1 MKHDLKNVTFIIPLQ
16 IETDDRLRNIILTTS
31 FLLNTFD
38 TNVIIKE
45 IDEEPVFRQ
54 WALPAIKRIVS
65 DTSGLNYIFEKHS
78 RDDDAFHRTKVLND
92 MVMLAETEIVV
103 NYDSDI
109 ILPVSSYLEAVEK
122 LKTCDVVY
130 PYRFGERGERKVK
143 LDTNFEHALAI
154 ENFEK
159 HPEIKTYI
167 QSGYD
172 ERALEGKYFYY
183 PHQQGEGWAEYG
195 MCQFFK
201 TEAYISG
208 GLENEGFI
216 AYAPEDLERHHR
228 WTTLGYDVQ
237 RVDNYAYHFE
247 HKRTPNSWFNN
258 PHMQRNFELWEQL
271 KTLSKDQLLEYYKNQ
286 DYVKERGLCLG
297 T

>member
-1 MKHDLKNVTFIIPLQ
+1 MKHDLKDVTFIIPLQ

-45 IDEEPVFRQ
+45 VDEEPIFQQ
-54 WALPAIKRIVS
+54 WALPAIKRIVG
-65 DTSGLNYIFEKHS
+65 DTSGLNYIFEKHN
-78 RDDDAFHRTKVLND
+78 RNDDAFHRTKVLND
-92 MVMLAETEIVV
+92 MVLLADTKIVV

-143 LDTNFEHALAI
+143 LDTQFDNKPAIDTFEQ
-154 ENFEK
+154 
-159 HPEIKTYI
+159 HPEIKAYLE
-167 QSGYD
+167 SGYD
-172 ERALEGKYFYY
+172 ENALEGKYFYY

-195 MCQFFK
+195 MVQFFNK
-201 TEAYISG
+201 QVYLDG
-208 GLENEGFI
+208 YLENENFI
-216 AYAPEDLERHHR
+216 AYAPEDVERYHR
-228 WTTLGYDVQ
+228 WTLLGYDVQ

-258 PHMQRNFELWEQL
+258 PFMQKNNQLWEYL
-271 KTLSKDQLLEYYKNQ
+271 KNLSKEQVIEYYENQ
-286 DYVKERGLCLG
+286 EYVKEKVK
-297 T
+297 

>member
-1 MKHDLKNVTFIIPLQ
+1 MKHDLKDVTFIIPLQ

-45 IDEEPVFRQ
+45 VDEEPIFQQ
-54 WALPAIKRIVS
+54 WALPAIKRIVG
-65 DTSGLNYIFEKHS
+65 DTSGLNYIFEKHN
-78 RDDDAFHRTKVLND
+78 RNDDAFHRTKVLND
-92 MVMLAETEIVV
+92 MVLLADTKIVV

-143 LDTNFEHALAI
+143 LDTQFDNKPAIDTFEQ
-154 ENFEK
+154 
-159 HPEIKTYI
+159 HPEIKAYLE
-167 QSGYD
+167 SGYD
-172 ERALEGKYFYY
+172 ENALEGKYFYY

-195 MCQFFK
+195 MVQFFNK
-201 TEAYISG
+201 QVYLDG
-208 GLENEGFI
+208 YLENENFI
-216 AYAPEDLERHHR
+216 AYAPEDVERYHR
-228 WTTLGYDVQ
+228 WTLLGYDVQ

-258 PHMQRNFELWEQL
+258 PFMQKNNQLWEYL
-271 KTLSKDQLLEYYKNQ
+271 KNLSKEQVIEYYENQ
-286 DYVKERGLCLG
+286 EYVKEKLK
-297 T
+297 

>member
-1 MKHDLKNVTFIIPLQ
+1 MKHDLKDVTFIIPLQ

-45 IDEEPVFRQ
+45 VDEEPIFQQ
-54 WALPAIKRIVS
+54 WALPAIKRIVG
-65 DTSGLNYIFEKHS
+65 DTSGLNYIFEKHN
-78 RDDDAFHRTKVLND
+78 RNDDAFHRTKVLND
-92 MVMLAETEIVV
+92 MVLLADTKIVV

-143 LDTNFEHALAI
+143 LDTQFDNKPAIDTFEQ
-154 ENFEK
+154 
-159 HPEIKTYI
+159 HPEIKAYLE
-167 QSGYD
+167 SGYD
-172 ERALEGKYFYY
+172 ENALEGKYFYY

-195 MCQFFK
+195 MVQFFNK
-201 TEAYISG
+201 QVYLDG
-208 GLENEGFI
+208 YLENENFI
-216 AYAPEDLERHHR
+216 AYAPEDVERHHR
-228 WTTLGYDVQ
+228 WTLLGYDIQ

-258 PHMQRNFELWEQL
+258 PFMQKNNQLWEYL
-271 KTLSKDQLLEYYKNQ
+271 KNLSKEQVIEYYENQ
-286 DYVKERGLCLG
+286 EYVKEKLK
-297 T
+297 

>member
-45 IDEEPVFRQ
+45 VDEEPIFQQ
-54 WALPAIKRIVS
+54 WALPVIKRIVG

-78 RDDDAFHRTKVLND
+78 RNDDAFHRTKVLND
-92 MVMLAETEIVV
+92 MVLLADTKIVV

-109 ILPVSSYLEAVEK
+109 ILPVSSYLEAAEK

-143 LDTNFEHALAI
+143 LDTQFDNKPAIDTFEQ
-154 ENFEK
+154 
-159 HPEIKTYI
+159 HPEIKAYLE
-167 QSGYD
+167 SGYD
-172 ERALEGKYFYY
+172 ENALDGKYFYY

-195 MCQFFK
+195 MVQFFNK
-201 TEAYISG
+201 QVYLDG
-208 GLENEGFI
+208 YLENENFI
-216 AYAPEDLERHHR
+216 AYATEDVERHHR
-228 WTTLGYDVQ
+228 WTLLGYDIQ
-237 RVDNYAYHFE
+237 RVDDYAYHFE

-258 PHMQRNFELWEQL
+258 PFMQKNNQLWEYL
-271 KTLSKDQLLEYYKNQ
+271 KNLSKEEVIEYYENQ
-286 DYVKERGLCLG
+286 EYVKEKLK
-297 T
+297 

>member
-1 MKHDLKNVTFIIPLQ
+1 MKHDLKDVTFIIPLQ

-45 IDEEPVFRQ
+45 VDEEPIFQQ
-54 WALPAIKRIVS
+54 WALPAIKRIVG

-78 RDDDAFHRTKVLND
+78 RNDDAFHRTKVLNE
-92 MVMLAETEIVV
+92 MVLLADTKIVV

-130 PYRFGERGERKVK
+130 PYRFGERGERKVR
-143 LDTNFEHALAI
+143 LDTQFDNKPAIDNFEQ
-154 ENFEK
+154 
-159 HPEIKTYI
+159 HPEIKAYLE
-167 QSGYD
+167 SGYD
-172 ERALEGKYFYY
+172 ENALEGKYFYY

-195 MCQFFK
+195 MVQFFNK
-201 TEAYISG
+201 QVYLDG
-208 GLENEGFI
+208 YLENENFI
-216 AYAPEDLERHHR
+216 AYAPEDVERHHR
-228 WTTLGYDVQ
+228 WSVLGYDIQ

-258 PHMQRNFELWEQL
+258 PFMQKNNQLWEYL
-271 KTLSKDQLLEYYKNQ
+271 KNLSKEQVIEYYENQ
-286 DYVKERGLCLG
+286 EYVKEKMK
-297 T
+297 

>member
-45 IDEEPVFRQ
+45 VDEEPIFQQ
-54 WALPAIKRIVS
+54 WALPVIKRIVG

-78 RDDDAFHRTKVLND
+78 RNDDAFHRTKVLND
-92 MVMLAETEIVV
+92 MVLLADTKIVV

-109 ILPVSSYLEAVEK
+109 ILPVSSYLEAAEK

-143 LDTNFEHALAI
+143 LDTQFDNKPAIDTFEQ
-154 ENFEK
+154 
-159 HPEIKTYI
+159 HPEIKTYLE
-167 QSGYD
+167 SGYD
-172 ERALEGKYFYY
+172 EKALEGKYFYY

-195 MCQFFK
+195 MVQFFNK
-201 TEAYISG
+201 QIYLDG
-208 GLENEGFI
+208 YLENENFI
-216 AYAPEDLERHHR
+216 AYAPEDVERHHR
-228 WTTLGYDVQ
+228 WTLLGYDIQ
-237 RVDNYAYHFE
+237 RVDDYAYHFE

-258 PHMQRNFELWEQL
+258 PFMQKNNQLWEYL
-271 KTLSKDQLLEYYKNQ
+271 RNLSKEEVIEYYENQ
-286 DYVKERGLCLG
+286 EYVKEKLK
-297 T
+297 

>member
-45 IDEEPVFRQ
+45 VDEEPIFQQ
-54 WALPAIKRIVS
+54 WALPVIKRIVG

-78 RDDDAFHRTKVLND
+78 RNDDAFHRTKVLND
-92 MVMLAETEIVV
+92 MVLLADTKIVV

-109 ILPVSSYLEAVEK
+109 ILPVSSYLEAAEK

-143 LDTNFEHALAI
+143 LDTQFDNKPAIDTFEQHL
-154 ENFEK
+154 
-159 HPEIKTYI
+159 EIKAYLE
-167 QSGYD
+167 SGYD
-172 ERALEGKYFYY
+172 EKALEGKYFYY

-195 MCQFFK
+195 MVQFFNK
-201 TEAYISG
+201 QIYLDG
-208 GLENEGFI
+208 YLENENFI
-216 AYAPEDLERHHR
+216 AYAPEDVERHHR
-228 WTTLGYDVQ
+228 WTLLGYDIQ
-237 RVDNYAYHFE
+237 RVDDYAYHFE

-258 PHMQRNFELWEQL
+258 PFMQKNNQLWEYL
-271 KTLSKDQLLEYYKNQ
+271 RNLSKEEVIEYYENQ
-286 DYVKERGLCLG
+286 EYVKEKLK
-297 T
+297 

>member
-45 IDEEPVFRQ
+45 VDEEPIFQQ
-54 WALPAIKRIVS
+54 WALPVIKRIVG

-78 RDDDAFHRTKVLND
+78 RNDDAFHRTKVLND
-92 MVMLAETEIVV
+92 MVLLADTKIVV

-130 PYRFGERGERKVK
+130 PYRFGERGERKVTLNTQFDNK
-143 LDTNFEHALAI
+143 PAIDTFEQ
-154 ENFEK
+154 
-159 HPEIKTYI
+159 HPEIKAYLE
-167 QSGYD
+167 SGYD
-172 ERALEGKYFYY
+172 EKALEGKYFHY

-195 MCQFFK
+195 MVQFFNK
-201 TEAYISG
+201 QVYLDG
-208 GLENEGFI
+208 YLENENFI
-216 AYAPEDLERHHR
+216 AYAPEDVERHHR
-228 WTTLGYDVQ
+228 WTLLGYDIQ
-237 RVDNYAYHFE
+237 RVDDYAYHFE

-258 PHMQRNFELWEQL
+258 PFMQKNNQLWEYL
-271 KTLSKDQLLEYYKNQ
+271 SNLSKEEVIEYYENQ
-286 DYVKERGLCLG
+286 EYVKEKLK
-297 T
+297 

>member
-45 IDEEPVFRQ
+45 VDEEPIFQQ
-54 WALPAIKRIVS
+54 WALPVIKRIVG

-78 RDDDAFHRTKVLND
+78 RNDDAFHRTKVLND
-92 MVMLAETEIVV
+92 MVLLADTKIVV

-109 ILPVSSYLEAVEK
+109 ILPVSSYLEAAEK

-143 LDTNFEHALAI
+143 LDTQFDNKPAIDTFEQ
-154 ENFEK
+154 
-159 HPEIKTYI
+159 HPEIKAYLE
-167 QSGYD
+167 SGYD
-172 ERALEGKYFYY
+172 EKTLEGKYFYY

-195 MCQFFK
+195 MVQFFNK
-201 TEAYISG
+201 QVYLDG
-208 GLENEGFI
+208 YLENENFI
-216 AYAPEDLERHHR
+216 AYAPEDVERHHR
-228 WTTLGYDVQ
+228 WTLLGYDIQ
-237 RVDNYAYHFE
+237 RVDDYAYHFE

-258 PHMQRNFELWEQL
+258 PFMQKNNQLWEYL
-271 KTLSKDQLLEYYKNQ
+271 KNLSKEGVIEYYENQ
-286 DYVKERGLCLG
+286 EYVKEKLK
-297 T
+297 

>member
-1 MKHDLKNVTFIIPLQ
+1 MKHDLKDVTFIIPLQ

-38 TNVIIKE
+38 TNVIVKE
-45 IDEEPVFRQ
+45 VDEEPIFQQ
-54 WALPAIKRIVS
+54 WALPAIKRIVG

-78 RDDDAFHRTKVLND
+78 RNDDAFHRTKVLNE
-92 MVMLAETEIVV
+92 MVLLADTKIVV

-130 PYRFGERGERKVK
+130 PYRFGERGERKVR
-143 LDTNFEHALAI
+143 LDTQFDNKPAIDNFEQ
-154 ENFEK
+154 
-159 HPEIKTYI
+159 HPEIKAYLE
-167 QSGYD
+167 SGYD
-172 ERALEGKYFYY
+172 ENALEGKYFYY

-195 MCQFFK
+195 MVQFFNK
-201 TEAYISG
+201 QVYLDG
-208 GLENEGFI
+208 YLENENFI
-216 AYAPEDLERHHR
+216 AYAPEDVERHHR
-228 WTTLGYDVQ
+228 WSVLGYDIQ

-258 PHMQRNFELWEQL
+258 PFMQKNNQLWEYL
-271 KTLSKDQLLEYYKNQ
+271 KNLSKEQVIEYYENQ
-286 DYVKERGLCLG
+286 EYVKEKLK
-297 T
+297 

>member
-1 MKHDLKNVTFIIPLQ
+1 MKHDLKDVTFIIPLQ

-45 IDEEPVFRQ
+45 VDEEPIFQQ
-54 WALPAIKRIVS
+54 WALPVIKRIVG
-65 DTSGLNYIFEKHS
+65 DTSGLNYIFEKHN
-78 RDDDAFHRTKVLND
+78 RNDDAFHRTKVLND
-92 MVMLAETEIVV
+92 MVLLADTKIVV

-130 PYRFGERGERKVK
+130 PYRFGERGERKVNLNTQFDNK
-143 LDTNFEHALAI
+143 PAIDTFEQ
-154 ENFEK
+154 
-159 HPEIKTYI
+159 HPEIKAYLE
-167 QSGYD
+167 SGYN
-172 ERALEGKYFYY
+172 ENALEGKYFYY

-195 MCQFFK
+195 MVQFFNK
-201 TEAYISG
+201 QVYLDG
-208 GLENEGFI
+208 YLENENFI
-216 AYAPEDLERHHR
+216 AYAPEDVERHHR
-228 WTTLGYDVQ
+228 WTLLGYDVQ

-258 PHMQRNFELWEQL
+258 PFMQKNNQLWEYL
-271 KTLSKDQLLEYYKNQ
+271 KNLSKEQVIEYYENQ
-286 DYVKERGLCLG
+286 EYVKEKLK
-297 T
+297 

>member
-45 IDEEPVFRQ
+45 VDEEPIFQQ
-54 WALPAIKRIVS
+54 WALPVIKRIVG

-78 RDDDAFHRTKVLND
+78 RNDDAFHRTKVLND
-92 MVMLAETEIVV
+92 MVLLADTKIVV

-109 ILPVSSYLEAVEK
+109 ILPVSSYLEAAEK

-143 LDTNFEHALAI
+143 LDTQFDNKPAIDTFEQ
-154 ENFEK
+154 
-159 HPEIKTYI
+159 HPEIKAYLE
-167 QSGYD
+167 SGYD
-172 ERALEGKYFYY
+172 ENALDGKYFYY

-195 MCQFFK
+195 MVQFFNK
-201 TEAYISG
+201 QVYLDG
-208 GLENEGFI
+208 YLENENFI
-216 AYAPEDLERHHR
+216 AYAPEDVERHHR
-228 WTTLGYDVQ
+228 WTLLGYDIQ
-237 RVDNYAYHFE
+237 RVDDYAYHFE

-258 PHMQRNFELWEQL
+258 PFMQKNNQLWEYL
-271 KTLSKDQLLEYYKNQ
+271 KNLSKEEVIEYYENQ
-286 DYVKERGLCLG
+286 EYVKEKLK
-297 T
+297 

>member
-1 MKHDLKNVTFIIPLQ
+1 MKHDLKDVTFIIPLQ

-45 IDEEPVFRQ
+45 VDEEPIFQQ
-54 WALPAIKRIVS
+54 WALPAIKRIVG
-65 DTSGLNYIFEKHS
+65 DTSGLNYIFEKHN
-78 RDDDAFHRTKVLND
+78 RNDDAFHRTKVLND
-92 MVMLAETEIVV
+92 MVLLADTKIVV

-143 LDTNFEHALAI
+143 LDTQFDNKPAIDTFEQ
-154 ENFEK
+154 
-159 HPEIKTYI
+159 HPEIKAYLE
-167 QSGYD
+167 SGYD
-172 ERALEGKYFYY
+172 ENALEGKYFYY

-195 MCQFFK
+195 MVQFFNK
-201 TEAYISG
+201 QVYLDG
-208 GLENEGFI
+208 YLENENFI
-216 AYAPEDLERHHR
+216 AYAPEDVERYHR
-228 WTTLGYDVQ
+228 WTLLGYDVQ

-247 HKRTPNSWFNN
+247 YKRTPNSWFNN
-258 PHMQRNFELWEQL
+258 PFMQKNNQLWEYL
-271 KTLSKDQLLEYYKNQ
+271 KNLSKEQVIEYYENQ
-286 DYVKERGLCLG
+286 EYVKEKLK
-297 T
+297 

>member
-1 MKHDLKNVTFIIPLQ
+1 MKHDLKDVTFIIPLQ

-45 IDEEPVFRQ
+45 VDEEPIFQQ
-54 WALPAIKRIVS
+54 WALSAIKRIVS
-65 DTSGLNYIFEKHS
+65 DTSGLNYIFEKHN
-78 RDDDAFHRTKVLND
+78 RNDDAFHRTKVLND
-92 MVMLAETEIVV
+92 MVLLADTKIVV

-130 PYRFGERGERKVK
+130 TYRFGERGERKVK
-143 LDTNFEHALAI
+143 LDTQFDNKPAIDTFEQ
-154 ENFEK
+154 
-159 HPEIKTYI
+159 HPEIKAYLE
-167 QSGYD
+167 SGYD
-172 ERALEGKYFYY
+172 ENALEGKYFYY

-195 MCQFFK
+195 MVQFFNK
-201 TEAYISG
+201 QVYLDG
-208 GLENEGFI
+208 YLENENFI
-216 AYAPEDLERHHR
+216 AYAPEDVERYHR
-228 WTTLGYDVQ
+228 WTLLGYDIQ

-258 PHMQRNFELWEQL
+258 PFM
-271 KTLSKDQLLEYYKNQ
+271 
-286 DYVKERGLCLG
+286 
-297 T
+297 

>member
-45 IDEEPVFRQ
+45 VDEEPIFQQ
-54 WALPAIKRIVS
+54 WALPVIKRIVG

-78 RDDDAFHRTKVLND
+78 RNDDAFHRTKVLND
-92 MVMLAETEIVV
+92 MVLLADTKIVV

-130 PYRFGERGERKVK
+130 PYRFGERGERKVTLNTQFDNK
-143 LDTNFEHALAI
+143 PAIDTFEQ
-154 ENFEK
+154 
-159 HPEIKTYI
+159 HPEIKAYLE
-167 QSGYD
+167 SGYD
-172 ERALEGKYFYY
+172 EKALEGKYFYY

-195 MCQFFK
+195 MVQFFNK
-201 TEAYISG
+201 QVYLDG
-208 GLENEGFI
+208 YLENENFI
-216 AYAPEDLERHHR
+216 AYAPEDVERHHR
-228 WTTLGYDVQ
+228 WTLLGYDIQ
-237 RVDNYAYHFE
+237 RVDDYAYHFE

-258 PHMQRNFELWEQL
+258 PFMQKNNQLWEYL
-271 KTLSKDQLLEYYKNQ
+271 SNLSKEEVIEYYENQ
-286 DYVKERGLCLG
+286 EYVKEKLK
-297 T
+297 

>member
-45 IDEEPVFRQ
+45 VDEEPIFQQ
-54 WALPAIKRIVS
+54 WALPAIKRIVG

-78 RDDDAFHRTKVLND
+78 RNDDAFHRTKVLND
-92 MVMLAETEIVV
+92 MVLLADTKIVV

-130 PYRFGERGERKVK
+130 PYRFGERGERKVTLNTQFDNK
-143 LDTNFEHALAI
+143 PAIDTFEQ
-154 ENFEK
+154 
-159 HPEIKTYI
+159 HPEIKAYLE
-167 QSGYD
+167 SGYD
-172 ERALEGKYFYY
+172 EKALEGKYFHY

-195 MCQFFK
+195 MVQFFNK
-201 TEAYISG
+201 QVYLDG
-208 GLENEGFI
+208 YLENENFI
-216 AYAPEDLERHHR
+216 AYAPEDVERHHR
-228 WTTLGYDVQ
+228 WTLLGYDIQ
-237 RVDNYAYHFE
+237 RVDDYAYHFE

-258 PHMQRNFELWEQL
+258 PFMQKNNQLWEYL
-271 KTLSKDQLLEYYKNQ
+271 SNLSKEEVIEYYENQ
-286 DYVKERGLCLG
+286 EYVKEKLK
-297 T
+297 

>member
-1 MKHDLKNVTFIIPLQ
+1 MKHDLKDVTFIIPLQ

-45 IDEEPVFRQ
+45 VDEEPIFQQ
-54 WALPAIKRIVS
+54 WALPAIKRIVG
-65 DTSGLNYIFEKHS
+65 DTSGLNYIFEKHN
-78 RDDDAFHRTKVLND
+78 RNDDAFHRTKVLND
-92 MVMLAETEIVV
+92 MVLLADTKIVV

-143 LDTNFEHALAI
+143 LDTQFDNKPAIDTFEQ
-154 ENFEK
+154 
-159 HPEIKTYI
+159 HPEIKAYLE
-167 QSGYD
+167 SGYD
-172 ERALEGKYFYY
+172 ENALEGKYFYY

-195 MCQFFK
+195 MVQFFNK
-201 TEAYISG
+201 QVYLDG
-208 GLENEGFI
+208 YLENENFI
-216 AYAPEDLERHHR
+216 AYAPEDVERYHR
-228 WTTLGYDVQ
+228 WTLLGYDVQ

-258 PHMQRNFELWEQL
+258 PFMQKNNQLWEYL
-271 KTLSKDQLLEYYKNQ
+271 KNLSKEQVVEYYENQ
-286 DYVKERGLCLG
+286 EYVKEKLK
-297 T
+297 

>member
-31 FLLNTFD
+31 FLLNTFA

-45 IDEEPVFRQ
+45 VDEEPIFQQ
-54 WALPAIKRIVS
+54 WALPVIKRIVG

-78 RDDDAFHRTKVLND
+78 RNDDAFHRTKVLND
-92 MVMLAETEIVV
+92 MVLLADTKIVV

-109 ILPVSSYLEAVEK
+109 ILPVSSYLEAAEK

-143 LDTNFEHALAI
+143 LDTQFDNKPAIDTFEQ
-154 ENFEK
+154 
-159 HPEIKTYI
+159 HPEIKAYLE
-167 QSGYD
+167 SGYD
-172 ERALEGKYFYY
+172 ENALDGKYFYY

-195 MCQFFK
+195 MVQFFNK
-201 TEAYISG
+201 QVYLDG
-208 GLENEGFI
+208 YLENENFI
-216 AYAPEDLERHHR
+216 AYAPEDVERHHR
-228 WTTLGYDVQ
+228 WTLLGYDIQ
-237 RVDNYAYHFE
+237 RVDDYAYHFE

-258 PHMQRNFELWEQL
+258 PFMQKNNQLWEYL
-271 KTLSKDQLLEYYKNQ
+271 KNLSKEEVIEYYENQ
-286 DYVKERGLCLG
+286 EYVKEKLK
-297 T
+297 

>member
-1 MKHDLKNVTFIIPLQ
+1 MKHDLKDVTFIIPLQ

-45 IDEEPVFRQ
+45 VDEEPIIQQ
-54 WALPAIKRIVS
+54 WALPAIMRIVG
-65 DTSGLNYIFEKHS
+65 DTSGLNYIFEKHN
-78 RDDDAFHRTKVLND
+78 RNDDAFHRTKVLND
-92 MVMLAETEIVV
+92 MVLLADTKIVV

-143 LDTNFEHALAI
+143 LDTQFDNKPAIDTFEQ
-154 ENFEK
+154 
-159 HPEIKTYI
+159 HPEIKAYLE
-167 QSGYD
+167 SGYD
-172 ERALEGKYFYY
+172 ENALEGKYFYY

-195 MCQFFK
+195 MVQFFNK
-201 TEAYISG
+201 QVYLDG
-208 GLENEGFI
+208 YLENENFI
-216 AYAPEDLERHHR
+216 AYAPEDVERYHR
-228 WTTLGYDVQ
+228 WTLLGYDVQ

-258 PHMQRNFELWEQL
+258 PFMQKNNQLWEYL
-271 KTLSKDQLLEYYKNQ
+271 KNLSKEQVIEYYENQ
-286 DYVKERGLCLG
+286 EYVKEKLK
-297 T
+297 

>member
-54 WALPAIKRIVS
+54 WALPAIKRIVG

-143 LDTNFEHALAI
+143 LDTQFDNKPAIDTFEQ
-154 ENFEK
+154 
-159 HPEIKTYI
+159 HPEIKAYLE
-167 QSGYD
+167 SGYD
-172 ERALEGKYFYY
+172 ENALEGKYFYY

-195 MCQFFK
+195 MVQFFNK
-201 TEAYISG
+201 QVYLDG
-208 GLENEGFI
+208 YLENENFI
-216 AYAPEDLERHHR
+216 AYAPEDVERYHR
-228 WTTLGYDVQ
+228 WTLLGYDVQ

-258 PHMQRNFELWEQL
+258 PFMQKNNQLWEYL
-271 KTLSKDQLLEYYKNQ
+271 KNLSKEQVIEYYENQ
-286 DYVKERGLCLG
+286 EYVKEKLK
-297 T
+297 

>member
-1 MKHDLKNVTFIIPLQ
+1 MKHDLKDVTFIIPLQ

-38 TNVIIKE
+38 TNVIVKE
-45 IDEEPVFRQ
+45 VDEEPIFQQ
-54 WALPAIKRIVS
+54 WALPVIKRIVG

-78 RDDDAFHRTKVLND
+78 RNDDAFHRTKVLNE
-92 MVMLAETEIVV
+92 MVLLADTKIVV

-130 PYRFGERGERKVK
+130 PYRFGERGERKVR
-143 LDTNFEHALAI
+143 LDTQFDNKPAIDNFEQ
-154 ENFEK
+154 
-159 HPEIKTYI
+159 HPEIKAYLE
-167 QSGYD
+167 SGYD
-172 ERALEGKYFYY
+172 ENALEGKYFYY

-195 MCQFFK
+195 MVQFFNK
-201 TEAYISG
+201 QVYLDG
-208 GLENEGFI
+208 YLENENFI
-216 AYAPEDLERHHR
+216 AYAPEDVERHHR
-228 WTTLGYDVQ
+228 WSVLGYDIQ

-258 PHMQRNFELWEQL
+258 PFMQKNNQLWEYL
-271 KTLSKDQLLEYYKNQ
+271 KNLSKEQVIEYYENQ
-286 DYVKERGLCLG
+286 EYVKEKLK
-297 T
+297 

>member
-1 MKHDLKNVTFIIPLQ
+1 MKHNLKDVTFIIPLQ

-45 IDEEPVFRQ
+45 VDEEPIFQQ
-54 WALPAIKRIVS
+54 WALPAIKRIVG
-65 DTSGLNYIFEKHS
+65 DTSGLNYIFEKHN
-78 RDDDAFHRTKVLND
+78 RNDDAFHRTKVLND
-92 MVMLAETEIVV
+92 MVLLADTKIVV

-143 LDTNFEHALAI
+143 LDTQFDNKPAIDTFEQ
-154 ENFEK
+154 
-159 HPEIKTYI
+159 HPEIKAYLE
-167 QSGYD
+167 SGYD
-172 ERALEGKYFYY
+172 EKALEGKYFYY

-195 MCQFFK
+195 MVQFFNK
-201 TEAYISG
+201 QVYLDG
-208 GLENEGFI
+208 YLENENFI
-216 AYAPEDLERHHR
+216 AYAPEDVERYHR
-228 WTTLGYDVQ
+228 WTLLGYDVQ

-258 PHMQRNFELWEQL
+258 PFMQKNNQLWEYL
-271 KTLSKDQLLEYYKNQ
+271 KNLSKEQVIEYYENQ
-286 DYVKERGLCLG
+286 EYVKEKLK
-297 T
+297 

>member
-1 MKHDLKNVTFIIPLQ
+1 MKHDLKDVTFIIPLQ

-45 IDEEPVFRQ
+45 VDEEPIFQQ
-54 WALPAIKRIVS
+54 WALPAIKRIVG

-78 RDDDAFHRTKVLND
+78 RNDDAFHRTKVLNE
-92 MVMLAETEIVV
+92 MVLLADTKIVV

-130 PYRFGERGERKVK
+130 PYRFGERGERKVR
-143 LDTNFEHALAI
+143 LDTQFDNKPAIDNFEQ
-154 ENFEK
+154 
-159 HPEIKTYI
+159 HPEIKAYLE
-167 QSGYD
+167 SGYD
-172 ERALEGKYFYY
+172 ENALEGKYFYY

-195 MCQFFK
+195 MVQFFNK
-201 TEAYISG
+201 QVYLDG
-208 GLENEGFI
+208 YLENENFI
-216 AYAPEDLERHHR
+216 AYAPEDVERHHR
-228 WTTLGYDVQ
+228 WSVLGYDIQ

-258 PHMQRNFELWEQL
+258 PFMQKNNQLWEYL
-271 KTLSKDQLLEYYKNQ
+271 KNLSKEQVIEYYENQ
-286 DYVKERGLCLG
+286 EYVKEKLK
-297 T
+297 

>member
-1 MKHDLKNVTFIIPLQ
+1 MKHDLKDVTFIIPLQ

-45 IDEEPVFRQ
+45 VDEEPIFQQ
-54 WALPAIKRIVS
+54 WALPAIKRIVG
-65 DTSGLNYIFEKHS
+65 DTSGLNYIFEKHN
-78 RDDDAFHRTKVLND
+78 RNDDAFHRTKVLND
-92 MVMLAETEIVV
+92 MVLLADTKIVV

-143 LDTNFEHALAI
+143 LDTQFDNKPAIDTFEQ
-154 ENFEK
+154 
-159 HPEIKTYI
+159 HPEIKAYLE
-167 QSGYD
+167 SGYD
-172 ERALEGKYFYY
+172 EKALEGKYFYY

-195 MCQFFK
+195 MVQFFNK
-201 TEAYISG
+201 QVYLDG
-208 GLENEGFI
+208 YLENENFI
-216 AYAPEDLERHHR
+216 AYAPEDVERYHR
-228 WTTLGYDVQ
+228 WTLLGYDVQ

-258 PHMQRNFELWEQL
+258 PFMQKNNQLWEYL
-271 KTLSKDQLLEYYKNQ
+271 KNLSKEQVIEYYENQ
-286 DYVKERGLCLG
+286 EYVKEKLK
-297 T
+297 

>member
-1 MKHDLKNVTFIIPLQ
+1 MKHDLKDVTFIIPLQ

-45 IDEEPVFRQ
+45 VDEEPIFQQ
-54 WALPAIKRIVS
+54 WALPVIKRIVG
-65 DTSGLNYIFEKHS
+65 DTSGLNYIFEKHN
-78 RDDDAFHRTKVLND
+78 RNDDAFHRTKVLND
-92 MVMLAETEIVV
+92 MVLLADTKIVV

-143 LDTNFEHALAI
+143 LDTQFDNKPAIDTFEQ
-154 ENFEK
+154 
-159 HPEIKTYI
+159 HPEIKAYLE
-167 QSGYD
+167 SGYD
-172 ERALEGKYFYY
+172 ENALEGKYFYY

-195 MCQFFK
+195 MVQFFNK
-201 TEAYISG
+201 QVYLDG
-208 GLENEGFI
+208 YLENENFI
-216 AYAPEDLERHHR
+216 AYAPEDVERHHR
-228 WTTLGYDVQ
+228 WTLLGYDIQ

-258 PHMQRNFELWEQL
+258 PFMQKNNQLWEYL
-271 KTLSKDQLLEYYKNQ
+271 KNLSKEQVIEYYENQ
-286 DYVKERGLCLG
+286 EYVKEKLK
-297 T
+297 

>member
-1 MKHDLKNVTFIIPLQ
+1 MKHDLKDVTFIIPLQ

-45 IDEEPVFRQ
+45 VDEEPIFQQ
-54 WALPAIKRIVS
+54 WALPAIKRIVG

-78 RDDDAFHRTKVLND
+78 RNDDAFHRTKVLNE
-92 MVMLAETEIVV
+92 MVLLADTKIVV

-143 LDTNFEHALAI
+143 LDTQFDNKPAIDTFEQ
-154 ENFEK
+154 
-159 HPEIKTYI
+159 HPEIKAYLE
-167 QSGYD
+167 SGYD
-172 ERALEGKYFYY
+172 ENALEGKYFYY

-195 MCQFFK
+195 MVQFFNK
-201 TEAYISG
+201 QVYLDG
-208 GLENEGFI
+208 YLENENFI
-216 AYAPEDLERHHR
+216 AYAPEDVERYHR
-228 WTTLGYDVQ
+228 WTLLGYDVQ

-258 PHMQRNFELWEQL
+258 PFMQKNNQLWEYL
-271 KTLSKDQLLEYYKNQ
+271 KNLSKEQVIEYYENQ
-286 DYVKERGLCLG
+286 EYVKEKLK
-297 T
+297 

>member
-1 MKHDLKNVTFIIPLQ
+1 MKHDLKDVTFIIPLQ

-45 IDEEPVFRQ
+45 VDEEPIFQQ
-54 WALPAIKRIVS
+54 WALPAIKRIVG
-65 DTSGLNYIFEKHS
+65 DTSGLNYIFEKHN
-78 RDDDAFHRTKVLND
+78 RNDDAFHRTKVLND
-92 MVMLAETEIVV
+92 MVLLADTNIVV

-143 LDTNFEHALAI
+143 LDTQFDNKPAIDTFEQ
-154 ENFEK
+154 
-159 HPEIKTYI
+159 HPEIKAYLE
-167 QSGYD
+167 SGYD
-172 ERALEGKYFYY
+172 ENALEGKYFYY

-195 MCQFFK
+195 MVQFFNK
-201 TEAYISG
+201 QVYLDG
-208 GLENEGFI
+208 YLENENFI
-216 AYAPEDLERHHR
+216 AYAPEDVERYHR
-228 WTTLGYDVQ
+228 WTLLGYDVQ

-258 PHMQRNFELWEQL
+258 PFMQKNNQLWEYL
-271 KTLSKDQLLEYYKNQ
+271 KNLSKEQVIEYYENQ
-286 DYVKERGLCLG
+286 EYVKEKLK
-297 T
+297 